1 MMGMHAQVLARHPN
15 YPKIR
20 EDILDAGIKKVRAG
34 SEREER
40 RALGLLRAAG

>member
-1 MMGMHAQVLARHPN
+1 MLARHPD

-20 EDILDAGIKKVRAG
+20 EDILDVGMHKVRAA

-40 RALGLLRAAG
+40 RALGLLQAAA